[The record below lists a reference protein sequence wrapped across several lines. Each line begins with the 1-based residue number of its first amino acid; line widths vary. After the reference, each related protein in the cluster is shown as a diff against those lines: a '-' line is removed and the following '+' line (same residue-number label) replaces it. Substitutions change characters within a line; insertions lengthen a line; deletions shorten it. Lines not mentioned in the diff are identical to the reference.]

1 MQKDTELCKGD
12 IQEANLRNAGLPQMD
27 PEKFILPAEFKCR
40 FKNQL
45 WLDLEKKK
53 KKKSLQNISIWAF
66 AYCFCCTF
74 DFKQMCIC

>member
-53 KKKSLQNISIWAF
+53 KDSLQNISIWAF

-74 DFKQMCIC
+74 DFK

>member
-53 KKKSLQNISIWAF
+53 KKSLQNISIWAF

>member
-53 KKKSLQNISIWAF
+53 KESSEHKHLGI
-66 AYCFCCTF
+66 
-74 DFKQMCIC
+74 CILFLLYIRL

>member
-53 KKKSLQNISIWAF
+53 KKKESSEHKHLGI
-66 AYCFCCTF
+66 
-74 DFKQMCIC
+74 CILFLLYIRL

>member
-45 WLDLEKKK
+45 WLDLEKKD
-53 KKKSLQNISIWAF
+53 SLQNISIWAF

-74 DFKQMCIC
+74 DFK

>member
-53 KKKSLQNISIWAF
+53 KKDSLQNISIWAF

-74 DFKQMCIC
+74 DFK